1 MKTEPIRKSE
11 MDSRSHQEAIS
22 DSGLGPAGLE
32 SWRDSKGPLLSMV
45 AEFHMEASFKAIAGG
60 YAIPEAKPGGADLS
74 IGDRFRPFPVWIEPF
89 FS

>member
-11 MDSRSHQEAIS
+11 TDSRSHQEAIS
-22 DSGLGPAGLE
+22 DSGLGPAELE

-45 AEFHMEASFKAIAGG
+45 AEFHLEASFKATAGG
-60 YAIPEAKPGGADLS
+60 YAIPEAMAGADLS